1 MGVTERRMA
10 CKEFAAALH
19 DDNINMI
26 MAAFQLTVR
35 PILLSES
42 LVKKMAVRRIQIN
55 PPGNYYL
62 RPGSQLFQL
71 PESADANNEHTQS
84 RPGRSAKH
92 NSNHKMSLPA
102 CQIKAA
108 GDA

>member
-26 MAAFQLTVR
+26 VAAFQLTVR

-42 LVKKMAVRRIQIN
+42 LVKKMAI
-55 PPGNYYL
+55 
-62 RPGSQLFQL
+62 
-71 PESADANNEHTQS
+71 
-84 RPGRSAKH
+84 
-92 NSNHKMSLPA
+92 
-102 CQIKAA
+102 
-108 GDA
+108 